1 MEHFTLPA
9 STYSTRLSNTQD
21 MSSPQAR
28 RTTINTVI
36 EDSPQIDQG
45 YFFNQYPPVPQRPAM
60 FSTIQPSPSYSED
73 LPTPTGPAQT
83 QSAQSEWPLS
93 PTPRHSISPK
103 WRKNRDDPDF
113 DSLYDLTDDDIA
125 EEVPLKCSNS
135 VKKVAGGSSS
145 NSSRARSSRSR
156 YPSLVIPSP
165 ANWPTIEKLQSAVS
179 PASYVLPASGPARDV
194 LNMLASRKLHSPG
207 TNSAPSLDGS
217 LSSEELEHLSCPS
230 TPDNSSENDKE
241 IDYLGPVQLNHEAM
255 ETLHHL
261 SGDQG
266 NVNVDQVIEVFEGE
280 MEQVV
285 GGPRRS
291 GSVERLYAPQ
301 APLSP
306 RSDALSA
313 LSIPSPG
320 GFFSSLQ
327 GSARHTWSIPPRPH
341 GEPGPSTSVAENFY
355 GVPWR
360 DAPNDIV
367 EQVVEVPADFG
378 NTGEPTPSGIDGLTS
393 PLGEILEIRPSE
405 TVYEYNE
412 HYASELAQL
421 GRKNLSRTS
430 LWLSAQ
436 ETWLQGVLSPSS
448 PTDVKSALDEIT
460 SPSKKSVRFA
470 DIVFPEIT
478 ATTIR
483 IPTKDTT
490 FLEAVEYLREFNGR
504 VDAFIHRLARTEAI
518 HLRRRCMPKVFR
530 KQLLGRFEVNT
541 PSHVPSSRPVSQ
553 FYADDPSEHKE
564 QITKAQREQQ
574 VLELMRPNFWV
585 LEATRLLHG
594 GRLFVSPAWKV
605 LQHTRDKLTTRVLDL
620 GGQAVGDWGWHVA
633 LDFPRSRVITA
644 TTSTAPDAST
654 TVKTEDEEREVAG
667 PSNHSRMLVPNLW
680 TLPFPSGH
688 FDVVSARSLQT
699 ILRTSIPTTANP
711 ERCDEYDLC
720 LRECMRVLKP
730 GGYLEFRV
738 QDADLLHAPSGSRA
752 QALSVEFGF
761 NLLTRG
767 YDAMPSKTFLSRL
780 EDAGFGEVRRM
791 WSACPFPRTAGKWT
805 EKLNVGADPSMEVSS
820 PLDMPAT
827 TPSTRP
833 RAGTTGSRS
842 SSSDT
847 VVPERTIAGNGDVL
861 PAATPKQDA
870 AVAESLPAVVPAT
883 SSRPSAKHFR
893 SMSGTSILKVLVG
906 GGSHSSSINEVV
918 RSPPSQPLPTP
929 PQPLPQQPAEPVA
942 AEENADDDGEPS
954 GSTTDARD
962 VAGLVG
968 AWAWEKWLAR
978 LQAQMAKEQ
987 EQQGQG
993 LGTTFAAED
1002 AVARAIEEGAKDGAA
1017 WRVLEGWA
1025 RKAW

>member
-1 MEHFTLPA
+1 
-9 STYSTRLSNTQD
+9 
-21 MSSPQAR
+21 
-28 RTTINTVI
+28 
-36 EDSPQIDQG
+36 
-45 YFFNQYPPVPQRPAM
+45 M

-805 EKLNVGADPSMEVSS
+805 EKLNVGADPSME
-820 PLDMPAT
+820 
-827 TPSTRP
+827 
-833 RAGTTGSRS
+833 
-842 SSSDT
+842 
-847 VVPERTIAGNGDVL
+847 
-861 PAATPKQDA
+861 
-870 AVAESLPAVVPAT
+870 
-883 SSRPSAKHFR
+883 
-893 SMSGTSILKVLVG
+893 
-906 GGSHSSSINEVV
+906 
-918 RSPPSQPLPTP
+918 
-929 PQPLPQQPAEPVA
+929 QPAEPVA

>member
-1 MEHFTLPA
+1 
-9 STYSTRLSNTQD
+9 
-21 MSSPQAR
+21 MSSPLDR
-28 RTTINTVI
+28 RITLNTVI

-45 YFFNQYPPVPQRPAM
+45 YFFTQYPPLPERPAM
-60 FSTIQPSPSYSED
+60 FSSNHPSSSYNED
-73 LPTPTGPAQT
+73 LPTPKAPVQT
-83 QSAQSEWPLS
+83 QAPHPEWPLS

-135 VKKVAGGSSS
+135 VKKVASESSS
-145 NSSRARSSRSR
+145 NSSSARSSRSR

-194 LNMLASRKLHSPG
+194 LSMLASRKLHSPG

-230 TPDNSSENDKE
+230 TPDNSDKDKE
-241 IDYLGPVQLNHEAM
+241 SDCHGVQLNPEAM
-255 ETLHHL
+255 DTLHHL
-261 SGDQG
+261 SGDHSG
-266 NVNVDQVIEVFEGE
+266 ANLEQVIEVFEGE

-291 GSVERLYAPQ
+291 ESVERLYAPQ
-301 APLSP
+301 ASLSP

-327 GSARHTWSIPPRPH
+327 GSARHTWSIPPRQH
-341 GEPGPSTSVAENFY
+341 FELGPSTSVAENFY

-360 DAPNDIV
+360 EDAPSDIV
-367 EQVVEVPADFG
+367 EQVVEVPANFG
-378 NTGEPTPSGIDGLTS
+378 NTGEPTPSGLDGLTS

-412 HYASELAQL
+412 NYNNELAQI
-421 GRKNLSRTS
+421 GRKNLSRTG

-448 PTDVKSALDEIT
+448 PTDVKPNPLDEVV

-470 DIVFPEIT
+470 DVVFPDVT
-478 ATTIR
+478 ATTPR
-483 IPTKDTT
+483 VPTKDTT
-490 FLEAVEYLREFNGR
+490 FLEAVEYLREFNGK

-530 KQLLGRFEVNT
+530 KQLLGRFEVNS

-553 FYADDPSEHKE
+553 FYSDDPSEHKE
-564 QITKAQREQQ
+564 QIARAQKEQQ

-644 TTSTAPDAST
+644 TTSSAPDAST

-699 ILRTSIPTTANP
+699 ILRTSIPTAANP
-711 ERCDEYDLC
+711 DRCDEFDLT

-738 QDADLLHAPSGSRA
+738 QDADLLHAPPGSRA

-780 EDAGFGEVRRM
+780 EGVGFNDVRRM

-805 EKLNVGADPSMEVSS
+805 EKLNVGADPSAEVSS
-820 PLDMPAT
+820 PLDMPTT
-827 TPSTRP
+827 TPLMRP

-847 VVPERTIAGNGDVL
+847 VVPERADILSVASPKQDAPVTERKSTA
-861 PAATPKQDA
+861 PAATPA
-870 AVAESLPAVVPAT
+870 
-883 SSRPSAKHFR
+883 RPSAKHFR
-893 SMSGTSILKVLVG
+893 SLSGTSLLKVLVG
-906 GGSHSSSINEVV
+906 GGSHSSSNNTHVV
-918 RSPPSQPLPTP
+918 QSPPSQPLPTP
-929 PQPLPQQPAEPVA
+929 PQPQPELPAQPATV
-942 AEENADDDGEPS
+942 EEEEASDDNNKEPS
-954 GSTTDARD
+954 GSTNDARD

-968 AWAWEKWLAR
+968 AWVWEKWLAR

-987 EQQGQG
+987 EQRGQG
-993 LGTTFAAED
+993 FGTTFAAED
-1002 AVARAIEEGAKDGAA
+1002 AVARAIEEGSRDGAA